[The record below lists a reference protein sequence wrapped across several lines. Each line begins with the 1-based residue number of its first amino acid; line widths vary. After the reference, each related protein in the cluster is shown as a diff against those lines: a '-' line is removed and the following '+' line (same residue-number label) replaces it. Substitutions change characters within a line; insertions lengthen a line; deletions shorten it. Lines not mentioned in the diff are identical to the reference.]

1 MNKNKNTTQKQ
12 EVVSKKPI
20 IDVSTLRQ
28 AQGKASFNFKKPLF
42 DKRGPSFKTA
52 FKTQNRGG
60 K

>member
-1 MNKNKNTTQKQ
+1 MNKNKKKTTQKQ
-12 EVVSKKPI
+12 EIVSKRPDI
-20 IDVSTLRQ
+20 SRP
-28 AQGKASFNFKKPLF
+28 GKASFNFKKPLF